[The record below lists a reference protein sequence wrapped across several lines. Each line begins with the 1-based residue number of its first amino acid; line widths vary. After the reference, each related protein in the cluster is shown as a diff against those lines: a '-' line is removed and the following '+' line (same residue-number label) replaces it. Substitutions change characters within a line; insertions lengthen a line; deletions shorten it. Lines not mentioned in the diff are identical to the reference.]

1 MWRGWADLERVNI
14 SWCLRHHLRAALGI
28 VLRFGELLSIKSK
41 DFRLTHN
48 RRSTGKTTMLVAGPP
63 YFHIRLGRFRMPDA
77 SAERTA
83 EVSVSPE
90 NRKTCKRNRKE
101 RKRKHSLKTE
111 FRISMSFNSLAF

>member
-48 RRSTGKTTMLVAGPP
+48 RRSTGKTTMLVAGSPTSTFGWEDFGCQTQVP
-63 YFHIRLGRFRMPDA
+63 TGLPKFQLAQRI
-77 SAERTA
+77 ERRA
-83 EVSVSPE
+83 
-90 NRKTCKRNRKE
+90 KE
-101 RKRKHSLKTE
+101 TE
-111 FRISMSFNSLAF
+111 KKESEYTV